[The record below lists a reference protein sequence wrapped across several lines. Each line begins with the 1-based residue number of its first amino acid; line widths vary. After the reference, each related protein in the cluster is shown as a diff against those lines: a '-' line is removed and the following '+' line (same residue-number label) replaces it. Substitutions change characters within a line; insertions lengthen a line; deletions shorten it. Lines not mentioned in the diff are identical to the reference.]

1 MSDIFDYGENSDGE
15 DYIPKPKEKKK
26 RRELTP
32 ERKEQLKEQLRKG
45 RETSLNKRKKAK
57 MYKDITKKEQEDEMD
72 KVIKESIMKKSKN
85 EDMENE
91 IKKLREELENV
102 RIEKKVKTP
111 IREPKEPKV
120 TISDQVKE
128 DSVKT
133 DIQEQTETLKEQKPL
148 IKEPIKKT
156 YSTRKKNM
164 WD

>member
-1 MSDIFDYGENSDGE
+1 MSEIFDYGEDSDSE
-15 DYIPKPKEKKK
+15 DYIPKPKERKK

-32 ERKEQLKEQLRKG
+32 ERKEQLREQLRKG

-57 MYKDITKKEQEDEMD
+57 MYKDITKKEKEDEMD

-111 IREPKEPKV
+111 LRDAPKV
-120 TISDQVKE
+120 TISDQVEE

-133 DIQEQTETLKEQKPL
+133 DIQEPKETLKEQEPL
-148 IKEPIKKT
+148 IIEPIKKT